1 MDAILRKIRSK
12 KIYVVVDETIN
23 NRNHIVLNIV
33 IGKSSKMLQHIDYRM
48 RCILQDGRIFIGTF
62 KAFDKHMNLILCDC
76 DEFRKINHKID
87 QFSISGYVLTHFD
100 LLAKISETLI
110 VVMTPQGRGTV
121 AAAAAAAGASIA
133 GAPTQYPPGRGAPP
147 PPMARGA
154 PPPGMM
160 GPPPGM
166 RPPMGPPMG
175 MPPGRGAP
183 MGMPPPG
190 MRPPPPGMR
199 GEQAGCMDEVGQ
211 LTREQGTQVYEA
223 TEISRASR
231 RTQHEKL
238 LEFIIKGQGAD
249 DQLLI
254 AAEFRRIVSADLKK
268 TFFDGLDKYLPG
280 LLRLYRARDSRI
292 EELRSLV
299 QSVDVDPTP
308 DEDIVRGMNIGLL
321 LITEENPA
329 SFLPQ
334 EIIDVAVV
342 LEEQIV
348 LHDLKDV
355 PNAFVLLMG
364 LLYALNINYPKEL
377 RNTFEV
383 IQKILMN
390 IGGDTCSAKVHGLR
404 NRLLQK
410 TL

>member
-1 MDAILRKIRSK
+1 MDSTFSLRRKEVIEEEPLVKDVMIRWPA
-12 KIYVVVDETIN
+12 
-23 NRNHIVLNIV
+23 L
-33 IGKSSKMLQHIDYRM
+33 
-48 RCILQDGRIFIGTF
+48 F
-62 KAFDKHMNLILCDC
+62 
-76 DEFRKINHKID
+76 
-87 QFSISGYVLTHFD
+87 
-100 LLAKISETLI
+100 
-110 VVMTPQGRGTV
+110 
-121 AAAAAAAGASIA
+121 
-133 GAPTQYPPGRGAPP
+133 
-147 PPMARGA
+147 
-154 PPPGMM
+154 
-160 GPPPGM
+160 
-166 RPPMGPPMG
+166 
-175 MPPGRGAP
+175 
-183 MGMPPPG
+183 
-190 MRPPPPGMR
+190 
-199 GEQAGCMDEVGQ
+199 
-211 LTREQGTQVYEA
+211 
-223 TEISRASR
+223 TER
-231 RTQHEKL
+231 Q
-238 LEFIIKGQGAD
+238 
-249 DQLLI
+249 I

-299 QSVDVDPTP
+299 QSVDVDNSNQLKRAVVLLGLPYFLREKSAKLVKICEPTP